1 MRSLVSVAA
10 ALLAAGGAARAAEAA
25 ALACKCV
32 ALQRL
37 LLDPRHGDIGRAEKT
52 LRLATAAVAG
62 SDTAELVER
71 VKSL

>member
-1 MRSLVSVAA
+1 MSVAA

-37 LLDPRHGDIGRAEKT
+37 LLDPRHADIRSAERI
-52 LRLATAAVAG
+52 LRLATAAVAD

-71 VKSL
+71 TKSL